1 MNGNRIAKNYLVLLF
16 FMGGFFLK
24 GNTQG
29 PVKVILD
36 TDMGPDYDDVGAI
49 AVLHSLADKGE
60 AEILATMSC
69 NHHYLTGP
77 TIELLNTYF
86 KRPHIPVGVPRLLAV
101 SMGAPQKWPQL
112 LMKRYPHRYNSN
124 DELPDAIQ
132 LYRELLAKADDSS
145 ITVIAIGFLT
155 NLSDLLRS
163 PADKISSMTGT
174 ELVKKKVKKLVSMAG
189 RFPVGREYN
198 VYKDALSATEVIN
211 RWPTQIYFSGWE
223 IGNEI
228 RTGLKVA
235 GNAQLKNSPVKDVFS
250 LCIPMAPMD
259 SLGRMSWD
267 QTAVLAGIRGSNR
280 YFDLVAGRMVML
292 ENGKNGWINMPDGRH
307 FYYVMKMP
315 PGKLSE
321 EIELL
326 MMR

>member
-1 MNGNRIAKNYLVLLF
+1 MNVKDLAKHCMGLLF
-16 FMGGFFLK
+16 FMGGLFLT

-49 AVLHSLADKGE
+49 AVLHALADKGE

-77 TIELLNTYF
+77 TIQLLNTYF
-86 KRPHIPVGVPRLLAV
+86 KRPGIPVGVPRLLAV

-112 LMKRYPHRYNSN
+112 LMNRYPHRYNSN

-132 LYRELLAKADDSS
+132 LYRELLAKAEDSS
-145 ITVIAIGFLT
+145 ITIIAIGFLT
-155 NLSDLLRS
+155 NLSDLLNS

-174 ELVKKKVKKLVSMAG
+174 ALVKKKVKKLVSMAG

-198 VYKDALSATEVIN
+198 VYKDVLSASQVIN
-211 RWPTQIYFSGWE
+211 HWPTPIYFSGWE

-228 RTGLKVA
+228 RTGLNVIR
-235 GNAQLKNSPVKDVFS
+235 NAQLKNSPVKDVYS

-267 QTAVLAGIRGSNR
+267 QTAVLAGVRGSAS

-292 ENGKNGWINMPDGRH
+292 ENGRNGWINMPDGSH
-307 FYYVMKMP
+307 FYFTMKMP
-315 PGKLSE
+315 PGKLSK
-321 EIELL
+321 EIESL